1 MYERINIK
9 SSSCSS
15 VIDFRKDTMTPFP
28 RVQQQYVLNE
38 VFVLK
43 GPMPWYFNG
52 LETTLQY
59 REALL

>member
-15 VIDFRKDTMTPFP
+15 VIDFRKDTMSSP

-43 GPMPWYFNG
+43 GAHAVIF
-52 LETTLQY
+52 
-59 REALL
+59 